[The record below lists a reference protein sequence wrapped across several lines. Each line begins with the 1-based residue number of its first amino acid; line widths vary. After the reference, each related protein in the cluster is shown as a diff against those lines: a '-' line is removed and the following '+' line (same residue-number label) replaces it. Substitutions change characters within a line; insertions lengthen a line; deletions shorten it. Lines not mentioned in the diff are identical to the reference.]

1 MGFWDLLR
9 VDEVFAMIT
18 VKRQWGSLK
27 LNLRDDQEDL
37 KFCYEVLNEVS
48 RSFAA
53 VIMQLD
59 QEMRD
64 AICIFYLVLRALD
77 TIEDDMDVSVAKKKE
92 ELPIFHKKSHD
103 LTWCIDGIGKGHEK
117 LLLQQYYR
125 VSREYQKLKT
135 PYQEVISDI
144 CERMANGMCHYL
156 ENTVQT
162 KHDYDMYC
170 HYVAGLVGHGLT
182 RLFASSGMEDPHLAD
197 DLTSANHMGLF
208 LQKTNIIR
216 DYFEDISEN
225 PPRIFWPKEIWG
237 NFTDDLH
244 SFKDPQ
250 NIKTALECLNAMICD
265 AMQHLPFVVEYMA
278 SLKTQSLFLF
288 CAIPQVMAI
297 ATLAKLYNNPG
308 VFNSKVKIRKG
319 LACKIMLHC
328 DNLASALTQFNVHL
342 TEMETSLKEE
352 DPSFDLSRVLLATG
366 RQHLVAHCKVDK
378 VSYARS
384 FITRYPALGGQL
396 LYSLIDGVGSYFRK
410 N

>member
-9 VDEVFAMIT
+9 LDEVFAMIT

-27 LNLRDDQEDL
+27 VNLRDDQEDL
-37 KFCYEVLNEVS
+37 KFCYDVLNHVS

-59 QEMRD
+59 EEMRD

-77 TIEDDMDVSVAKKKE
+77 TIEDDMEVPIPKKKA
-92 ELPIFHKKSHD
+92 ELPIFHEKLHD

-117 LLLQQYYR
+117 LLLQEYFR
-125 VSREYQKLKT
+125 VSREYQKLKKE
-135 PYQEVISDI
+135 YQVVITDI
-144 CERMANGMCHYL
+144 CHRMADGMCHFL
-156 ENTVQT
+156 ENSVQT
-162 KHDYDMYC
+162 KADYDLYC

-182 RLFASSGMEDPHLAD
+182 RLFASSGMESPHLAD
-197 DLTSANHMGLF
+197 DLTISNHMGLF

-216 DYFEDISEN
+216 DYLEDISEN
-225 PPRIFWPKEIWG
+225 PPRIFWPREIWS

-250 NIKTALECLNAMICD
+250 NVGVALECLNAMICD
-265 AMQHLPFVVEYMA
+265 ALQHLPHVVEYMA
-278 SLKTQSLFLF
+278 SLKDRKIFLF

-297 ATLAKLYNNPG
+297 ATLSKLYNNPD
-308 VFNSKVKIRKG
+308 VFKDKVKIRKG

-328 DNLASALTQFNVHL
+328 DTLPAALTQFNVHL
-342 TEMETSLKEE
+342 KEIEAALKEE
-352 DPSFDLSRVLLATG
+352 DPSFDLSRVLLAEGKQMLMT
-366 RQHLVAHCKVDK
+366 HCKVDQ

-384 FITRYPALGGQL
+384 FITRYPALGGQV
-396 LYSLIDGVGSYFRK
+396 LYSLVDGLGGYFRK
-410 N
+410 